1 MPATTFFVIL
11 ACTVLAGLIAS
22 FICYLISP
30 DLGETATN
38 ISLIALLSLTLVG
51 LIGLAVAPA
60 QENAAEIQ
68 PSAANNIAIHTIQ
81 IIENDGTVSFEYRG
95 DADAEIQLDRITFY
109 DDNRTW
115 TVFKNQNGTVIIA
128 ASE

>member
-1 MPATTFFVIL
+1 MSATTFFIVL
-11 ACTVLAGLIAS
+11 ACAVLAGLIAS

-30 DLGETATN
+30 DLAETATN

-68 PSAANNIAIHTIQ
+68 PSAANGITVQ
-81 IIENDGTVSFEYRG
+81 IIENDGSISFEYRG
-95 DADAEIQLDRITFY
+95 NADVEIWSDRITLH
-109 DDNRTW
+109 DGDETW
-115 TVFKNQNGTVIIA
+115 TVFKNQDGALVFE
-128 ASE
+128 SPKQK

>member
-1 MPATTFFVIL
+1 MSATTFFIVL
-11 ACTVLAGLIAS
+11 ACAVLAGLIAS

-68 PSAANNIAIHTIQ
+68 PSAANGITIQ
-81 IIENDGTVSFEYRG
+81 IIENDGSVSFEYRG
-95 DADAEIQLDRITFY
+95 NADVEIWSDRITLH
-109 DDNRTW
+109 DGDETW
-115 TVFKNQNGTVIIA
+115 TVFKNQDGALVFE
-128 ASE
+128 SPKQK

>member
-11 ACTVLAGLIAS
+11 ACAVLAGLIAS
-22 FICYLISP
+22 LICYLISP
-30 DLGETATN
+30 NLGETATT
-38 ISLIALLSLTLVG
+38 ISLIALLSLTIVG
-51 LIGLAVAPA
+51 LIGLAAAPA

>member
-1 MPATTFFVIL
+1 MSATTFFIVL
-11 ACTVLAGLIAS
+11 ACAVLAGLIAS

-68 PSAANNIAIHTIQ
+68 PSAANSVAIHTVQ
-81 IIENDGTVSFEYRG
+81 IIENDGSISFEYRG
-95 DADAEIQLDRITFY
+95 NADVEIWSDRIMLH
-109 DDNRTW
+109 DGDATW
-115 TVFKNQNGTVIIA
+115 TIFKNQDGSFVLE
-128 ASE
+128 SPQ

>member
-1 MPATTFFVIL
+1 MSATTFFIVL
-11 ACTVLAGLIAS
+11 ACAVLAGLIAS

-68 PSAANNIAIHTIQ
+68 PSAANGIIIQ
-81 IIENDGTVSFEYRG
+81 IIENAGSVSFEYRG
-95 DADAEIQLDRITFY
+95 SADVEIWSDHITLHDGDA
-109 DDNRTW
+109 TW
-115 TVFKNQNGTVIIA
+115 TIFKNQDGVLE
-128 ASE
+128 SPQQK

>member
-11 ACTVLAGLIAS
+11 ACAVLAGLIAS
-22 FICYLISP
+22 LICYLISP
-30 DLGETATN
+30 NLGETATT
-38 ISLIALLSLTLVG
+38 ISLIALLSLTIVG
-51 LIGLAVAPA
+51 LIGLAAAPV